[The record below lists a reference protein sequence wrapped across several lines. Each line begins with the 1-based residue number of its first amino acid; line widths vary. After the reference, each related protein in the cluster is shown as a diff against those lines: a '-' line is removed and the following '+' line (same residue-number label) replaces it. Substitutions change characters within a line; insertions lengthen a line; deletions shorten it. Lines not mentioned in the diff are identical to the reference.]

1 MKIGIFGGSFDP
13 IHNGHLYMAQQ
24 VLKEYELD
32 KIILIPAGHSPNKSE
47 KEMTPAD
54 RRLKMVQIAVESK
67 KYLTVSSIEV
77 DSTERSYTY
86 RTMQKLSE
94 IYPNDDLYFIMGADS
109 LDYFDQW
116 YHPEI
121 ICQLA
126 TVLVVNRDDFSAE
139 DLSNKIK
146 QIQCLFPADIRIV
159 HCEKYDISSHEL
171 RDMIKNGENVS
182 DYIPR
187 DVLSYIKEKN
197 LYRGV

>member
-13 IHNGHLYMAQQ
+13 IHNGHLYMAGQ

-32 KIILIPAGHSPNKSE
+32 KIIFIPAGHSPNKPE
-47 KEMTPAD
+47 KEMTPAGI
-54 RRLKMVQIAVESK
+54 RLKMVQIATEGRN
-67 KYLTVSSIEV
+67 YLEASSMEV
-77 DSTERSYTY
+77 DSAKRSYTY

-94 IYPNDDLYFIMGADS
+94 IYADDELYFIMGADS

-126 TVLVVNRDDFSAE
+126 TVLVVNRDDFSTE
-139 DLSNKIK
+139 DLSNKIG

-171 RDMIKNGENVS
+171 RDMIANGENVS
-182 DYIPR
+182 DFIPG
-187 DVLSYIKEKN
+187 DVLSYIKEQK